1 MSGMTMSAGASLVRV
16 HPLYIQNENAVF
28 LFCCLLRMDNHTV
41 QPNLYNE
48 GRKVDRNIRKKE
60 KSV

>member
-1 MSGMTMSAGASLVRV
+1 
-16 HPLYIQNENAVF
+16 
-28 LFCCLLRMDNHTV
+28 MDNHTV

>member
-1 MSGMTMSAGASLVRV
+1 
-16 HPLYIQNENAVF
+16 
-28 LFCCLLRMDNHTV
+28 MDNHTV

-48 GRKVDRNIRKKE
+48 SRKVDRNIRKKE

>member
-1 MSGMTMSAGASLVRV
+1 
-16 HPLYIQNENAVF
+16 
-28 LFCCLLRMDNHTV
+28 MDKHTV

-48 GRKVDRNIRKKE
+48 SRKVDRNIRKKE